1 MGKLEKQKKKRQ
13 TLARSTR
20 IPTSRT
26 RSAAAGRLRARP
38 SLLRQGKKAS
48 GCPNPDGREVYIF
61 PLAVCCTQRASVYRQ
76 IKEIHVCFYPKHAG
90 SLCSAPLGCKQR
102 HRFAGRGRG
111 TQTQVAAELLQLRGT
126 KQLSFNCT
134 KLPAH
139 HFLFFSRST
148 DAFTAAPSER
158 SRSSRAGHL
167 MRALQQR
174 SQKAANG
181 ALPKGKGPCWGADA
195 APGFWGIYVAPP
207 LPPAPTPTA
216 GTALCSP
223 QPAPNFFLRS
233 PTLFS
238 AATSAE
244 KREERAQKLAF
255 NILLFLFFFYFYFV
269 L

>member
-1 MGKLEKQKKKRQ
+1 MTNTRLRHRSQAGIAPSQRGAAPRLPPGLSCRQGGPLLPSLRFPRGKAGKKKKTNWQ

-61 PLAVCCTQRASVYRQ
+61 PPAVCCTQRASVYRQ

-90 SLCSAPLGCKQR
+90 SPCSAPLGCKQR

-139 HFLFFSRST
+139 HFLFF
-148 DAFTAAPSER
+148 F
-158 SRSSRAGHL
+158 
-167 MRALQQR
+167 
-174 SQKAANG
+174 
-181 ALPKGKGPCWGADA
+181 
-195 APGFWGIYVAPP
+195 
-207 LPPAPTPTA
+207 
-216 GTALCSP
+216 
-223 QPAPNFFLRS
+223 FFLALK
-233 PTLFS
+233 TLLQPLQ
-238 AATSAE
+238 AIPPEPPELGT
-244 KREERAQKLAF
+244 
-255 NILLFLFFFYFYFV
+255 
-269 L
+269 

>member
-139 HFLFFSRST
+139 HFLFFFSLYRCFYSRSK
-148 DAFTAAPSER
+148 
-158 SRSSRAGHL
+158 
-167 MRALQQR
+167 RALPILP
-174 SQKAANG
+174 SG
-181 ALPKGKGPCWGADA
+181 ALDAGSPAAIPKGSQRG
-195 APGFWGIYVAPP
+195 
-207 LPPAPTPTA
+207 
-216 GTALCSP
+216 
-223 QPAPNFFLRS
+223 
-233 PTLFS
+233 S
-238 AATSAE
+238 A
-244 KREERAQKLAF
+244 KRERT
-255 NILLFLFFFYFYFV
+255 LLGS
-269 L
+269 